1 MSKENVLIRTSAGEA
16 SQRYRLWEDQLR
28 EVGHDLSAL
37 GDATEHAFL
46 SVGQKLA
53 DFYDR
58 AREISTTSSAVAG
71 SFSGNEASAAIQGL
85 QDLLARSNG
94 LMAQTEG
101 EFSRDARV
109 LQDIQRITESI
120 HKPML
125 GFKKIVKTLGI
136 LSISTK
142 IESAQLQE
150 EGHDFVTIAEDVER
164 LSVLINSSSADIAAR
179 AGYLNSLVRQTLSGV
194 LALEA
199 RQKEKVRSVLDKTRG
214 TLTSLTEKNASSTE
228 TAHQISAEL
237 KTITSSIGEVVSSIQ
252 FHDITRQQV
261 EHVKE
266 ALDLAADRFAGVV
279 DSEACEP
286 EDGHIARLAM
296 EAQAMCKLQEAQLI
310 DSRAQFTGAASN
322 IIENLTGIGRTI
334 KGIYGHVEKLA
345 GVEGETSS
353 SFFSMIEAEM
363 SSAIACF
370 GEIGDGIRELSNAV
384 EGLSG
389 TVGEMSRFMDEIEE
403 IGLDIE
409 LIAINARIKAA
420 HTGAEGAPLGVISEA
435 IQKLSID
442 ARSCKTAASDV
453 LKQIVSTVK
462 TLSSETSISSSD
474 QAGETSG
481 LLKELDALL
490 RGLRAANGT
499 ALSLLAS
506 IEKEGRKLA
515 ADIESAANGITVQ
528 DEFAERIENAVNILG
543 SVITQSATLLPQGG
557 DAEGLETLKNLERNY
572 TMLSERSVHQSF
584 SKLGQEGTED
594 LLIAQSAI
602 NNEAHFEQNVELF

>member
-1 MSKENVLIRTSAGEA
+1 MSKENPLIPTSTGEDA
-16 SQRYRLWEDQLR
+16 QHYRLWEDQLKS
-28 EVGHDLSAL
+28 VGHDLSAL
-37 GDATEHAFL
+37 GEETEHAFL
-46 SVGQKLA
+46 SVGRKLA

-58 AREISTTSSAVAG
+58 AREISTTSSAVVG
-71 SFSGNEASAAIQGL
+71 SFSGDEATAAIQGL

-94 LMAQTEG
+94 LMAQTED

-179 AGYLNSLVRQTLSGV
+179 AGYLNSLVTRTLSGV

-199 RQKEKVRSVLDKTRG
+199 SQKEKVRSVLDKTHG
-214 TLTSLTEKNASSTE
+214 TLTSLTEKNASSTV
-228 TAHQISAEL
+228 TAHQISGEL
-237 KTITSSIGEVVSSIQ
+237 KTITNSIGEVVSSIQ

-266 ALDLAADRFAGVV
+266 ALDLAADRFAGVLN
-279 DSEACEP
+279 SEACEP
-286 EDGHIARLAM
+286 EDGRIARLAM
-296 EAQAMCKLQEAQLI
+296 EAKAMCKLQEAQLI
-310 DSRAQFTGAASN
+310 DSQAQFTGAASN
-322 IIENLTGIGRTI
+322 IIDNLTDIARTI
-334 KGIYGHVEKLA
+334 KGIYGHVERLA

-370 GEIGDGIRELSNAV
+370 GEIGDGIHELSNAV

-389 TVGEMSRFMDEIEE
+389 IVGEMSRFMEEIEE

-442 ARSCKTAASDV
+442 ARSCKTAVSDV
-453 LKQIVSTVK
+453 LKHIVSTVE
-462 TLSSETSISSSD
+462 TLNSQTSISSGD
-474 QAGETSG
+474 QASETNG
-481 LLKELDALL
+481 LLRELDGLL

-528 DEFAERIENAVNILG
+528 DEFAGRIENAVSTLG
-543 SVITQSATLLPQGG
+543 SIIAQSATLLPQGG
-557 DAEGLETLKNLERNY
+557 EAEGLKTLKNLERNY
-572 TMLSERSVHQSF
+572 TMLSERSVHESF
-584 SKLGQEGTED
+584 SKLGQEGTEH
-594 LLIAQSAI
+594 LPIAQPAI
-602 NNEAHFEQNVELF
+602 NSEAHFEQNVELF